1 LKRLEEYLHELTKL
15 KHFHLQDNDGA
26 SDAHNVL
33 GTGNVPW
40 QSMREFLKN
49 FSGTI
54 NLEINGGSDEVRS
67 SVKFLREL
75 LA

>member
-1 LKRLEEYLHELTKL
+1 LKRLEEYLHGLSKL
-15 KHFHLQDNDGA
+15 QHFHLQDNDGT

-33 GTGNVPW
+33 GTGKVPW
-40 QSMREFLKN
+40 QSMCEFLKN

-75 LA
+75 LR